1 MAGELRRPIPTLSPE
16 ERKRRLAERGLDEN
30 MIPFDATPEERKAA
44 MTNLNQTQTV
54 EVPVPVPVPA
64 QPAQGAILNQ
74 TTVKVL
80 TGVAVVAAAAL
91 AASEAGIVPGWVG
104 AVAQGVI
111 GLLAAFGIASPG
123 VRKL

>member
-1 MAGELRRPIPTLSPE
+1 MAGEVRKPLPNLSPE

-30 MIPFDATPEERKAA
+30 MIPFNATPEERMAA

-54 EVPVPVPVPA
+54 EVPVPVPA

-80 TGVAVVAAAAL
+80 TGVAVVAAATL
-91 AASEAGIVPGWVG
+91 AASEAGILPGWVG